1 MSTLLAR
8 PRPAR
13 VRRSTVLGAA
23 LFATGLLA
31 GAARA
36 AGSPEWLS
44 STDGPS
50 PIVSSKSGVGSAQAT
65 ATAKVT
71 SDSIKEL
78 CSDQAGLGDPAQAKK
93 ATDACAK
100 QWKGELGKT
109 YTVKADCTV
118 GRLDPLDGKSYVLD
132 GIWDNT
138 DVGGGRTRWRG
149 PDGVVGRDN
158 ASGGLALSQQWEVL
172 CPGRVSA
179 ATLSKARSL
188 GGTGGGGGGAASAP
202 AATASVCGGDA
213 SCTEVNGFAM
223 SVVEFRVTLQGNWKV
238 LTTTLRFRNKLNRPL
253 VLGYVVGS
261 GGATDDRGNRYI
273 VKDQDV
279 RGIGLITSRADDKF
293 VVAPGQTGDARFTLV
308 WGGQGLFGSTFDLDL
323 TVREIAQMG
332 QGQTSLGP
340 EYPLQIVGL
349 VDGARSAGPGVA
361 QAGGA
366 AAAPVAGAGPSTS
379 DTQPDP
385 GTQAQPAPSTPLG
398 IPPTTTA
405 GTARCSPGT
414 SCQDA
419 GSFTVTM
426 TQSAAAA
433 SGKTQ
438 LARIGL
444 RVQNKTA
451 QPVVLAYKSG
461 TNAAVDEQGNRY
473 SWGRAGTQDA
483 SAQGIGML
491 DGARIDPRF
500 QVGASGTRDF
510 QMTLTRSDAGTRP
523 AGKSFTIDT
532 VLVELKAAPGGQ
544 WQKVREVPVHLGAP
558 AGPGVVPAVGQT
570 QPPDNVQKASDL
582 LRGLLGK

>member
-1 MSTLLAR
+1 LRGALL
-8 PRPAR
+8 
-13 VRRSTVLGAA
+13 L
-23 LFATGLLA
+23 ATGLLGGPA
-31 GAARA
+31 LA
-36 AGSPEWLS
+36 AGTAEWLS
-44 STDGPS
+44 STEGPS
-50 PIVSSKSGVGSAQAT
+50 PIVTAKSGVGSAQAT

-71 SDSIKEL
+71 SDSIKQL
-78 CSDQAGLGDPAQAKK
+78 CSDQAGLGDSAQAKT

-100 QWKGELGKT
+100 QWKAELGKT

-149 PDGVVGRDN
+149 PDGVVGRDG

-179 ATLSKARSL
+179 AVLSKARSL
-188 GGTGGGGGGAASAP
+188 GTGGGGSAASAP
-202 AATASVCGGDA
+202 VATASVCGGDA
-213 SCTEVNGFAM
+213 SCTEVNAFAM
-223 SVVEFRVTLQGNWKV
+223 SVVEFRASLQGGWKV

-261 GGATDDRGNRYI
+261 GGATDDRGNRYV
-273 VKDQDV
+273 VKDV
-279 RGIGLITSRADDKF
+279 ETRGIGLISGRADDKF
-293 VVAPGQTGDARFTLV
+293 VIAAGQTGDARFTLF

-323 TVREIAQMG
+323 TVREITQMG
-332 QGQTSLGP
+332 QGQTTLGP

-366 AAAPVAGAGPSTS
+366 APATSAGPATS

-385 GTQAQPAPSTPLG
+385 GTPAQPTASTPLG
-398 IPPTTTA
+398 IPASTTP
-405 GTARCSPGT
+405 GARCAPGT

-438 LARIGL
+438 AVRIGL
-444 RVQNKTA
+444 RVKNQTA

-461 TNAAVDEQGNRY
+461 TNNAVDEQGNRY
-473 SWGRAGTQDA
+473 SWGRAGTPDG
-483 SAQGIGML
+483 SGQGIGML
-491 DGARIDPRF
+491 DGTRIDPRF
-500 QVGASGTRDF
+500 QVGAGGTRDL
-510 QMTLTRSDAGTRP
+510 QMVLTRSDTSTRP
-523 AGKSFTIDT
+523 AGRSFTLDT

-544 WQKVREVPVHLGAP
+544 WQKVREVPVHLGA
-558 AGPGVVPAVGQT
+558 ASPGVVPAVGQT

-582 LRGLLGK
+582 LKGLLGGK

>member
-1 MSTLLAR
+1 MSTLRSR
-8 PRPAR
+8 PRPASAG
-13 VRRSTVLGAA
+13 RSAVLRAT

-31 GAARA
+31 GSALA

-50 PIVSSKSGVGSAQAT
+50 PIVTSKSGVGSAQAT
-65 ATAKVT
+65 ATGKVT

-93 ATDACAK
+93 ATDGCAK

-188 GGTGGGGGGAASAP
+188 GGTGGGGAAASAP

-213 SCTEVNGFAM
+213 SCTEVNAFAM
-223 SVVEFRVTLQGNWKV
+223 SVVEFRASLQGGWKI

-261 GGATDDRGNRYI
+261 GGATDDRGNRYA
-273 VKDQDV
+273 VKDV
-279 RGIGLITSRADDKF
+279 ETRGIGLISGRADDKF
-293 VVAPGQTGDARFTLV
+293 VIAPGQTGDARFTLF

-323 TVREIAQMG
+323 TVREITQMG
-332 QGQTSLGP
+332 QGQTTLGP

-366 AAAPVAGAGPSTS
+366 AAAPATS
-379 DTQPDP
+379 ATPATPDAQPDP
-385 GTQAQPAPSTPLG
+385 GTPAHSAPSTPLG

-405 GTARCSPGT
+405 GNARCSPGT

-438 LARIGL
+438 MARIGL

-473 SWGRAGTQDA
+473 SWGRAGTPDG

-500 QVGASGTRDF
+500 QVGASGTRDL
-510 QMTLTRSDAGTRP
+510 QMMLTRSDASTRP

-558 AGPGVVPAVGQT
+558 AGPGVVPSVGQT
-570 QPPDNVQKASDL
+570 QAPDNVQKASDL